1 MTGVACTD
9 SRRLGDHYR
18 RDQGAVASMRATPR
32 TRPWSPG
39 CSPICSSA
47 GLDTSGGTLVV
58 VDGAKS
64 LTKAVRKMFGGQ
76 APIQRCTVH
85 KRRNASSSSTT
96 WCARLATPTPSSA
109 PHRSDHP
116 SVTAGIREG
125 LEECSPS
132 AGSGCPPASSDADHD
147 EPGRERAR
155 SSSRELPS
163 ATSSAGRTRRCP
175 GAGPPPKCSSVTV
188 QQD

>member
-85 KRRNASSSSTT
+85 KRRNA
-96 WCARLATPTPSSA
+96 ARRAQPGVRVWPPRPRARRLTDRT
-109 PHRSDHP
+109 HP

>member
-85 KRRNASSSSTT
+85 KRRKRELVEHNLVCAFGHPDPELGASQIGPTRRSRPAS
-96 WCARLATPTPSSA
+96 ARGSRNV
-109 PHRSDHP
+109 HR
-116 SVTAGIREG
+116 
-125 LEECSPS
+125 
-132 AGSGCPPASSDADHD
+132 PPAQAVRQPRATLTMTNPVESERDLHRANYPAQRQALEGRGDAPALD
-147 EPGRERAR
+147 RRRNAR
-155 SSSRELPS
+155 R
-163 ATSSAGRTRRCP
+163 
-175 GAGPPPKCSSVTV
+175 
-188 QQD
+188 

>member
-76 APIQRCTVH
+76 APIQRCALH

-109 PHRSDHP
+109 PHRSDPPVGHGRHP
-116 SVTAGIREG
+116 G
-125 LEECSPS
+125 
-132 AGSGCPPASSDADHD
+132 GSRNVHRPPAQAVRQPRATLTMTNPVESERDPHRANYPAQRQALEGRGDAPALD
-147 EPGRERAR
+147 RRRNAR
-155 SSSRELPS
+155 R
-163 ATSSAGRTRRCP
+163 
-175 GAGPPPKCSSVTV
+175 
-188 QQD
+188 